1 MIYSAL
7 WRALPGPTV
16 LKAVQVLVLVA
27 LAVAVL
33 FLWVFPRIAPSM
45 PFNENTVGTALPAGS
60 PVGAHGIPFGAHGV
74 EVGRGAA

>member
-16 LKAVQVLVLVA
+16 LKAVQALVLVA

-60 PVGAHGIPFGAHGV
+60 PFGVHGV
-74 EVGRGAA
+74 ETGRGGA